1 MIRAAVLAI
10 ADHFSRSPRRKG
22 GENGP
27 ERVARRLVGEP
38 AGDEEVCGLAQVKR
52 RAGMTSDSVAPS
64 TWRSAAWARR
74 GPPGPPGAP
83 TVQTRLRHPHSP
95 PRPAPVDA

>member
-74 GPPGPPGAP
+74 VPQGPAVAP
-83 TVQTRLRHPHSP
+83 TMQTGLRTSTSS
-95 PRPAPVDA
+95 RRESQS

>member
-74 GPPGPPGAP
+74 GPPGPPPAP
-83 TVQTRLRHPHSP
+83 ASPARVCAQTSP
-95 PRPAPVDA
+95 PRAGPV